1 MASIKL
7 YELLGITKER
17 ADEIARKVRDSFAQ
31 SDTPEEWI
39 GRLIEEFDVDRNNA
53 DIFARGWFA
62 GKYAG
67 VSEVFNVVQKE
78 IDSMEKDKAEKRGQE
93 SRHSGQNGY
102 V

>member
-39 GRLIEEFDVDRNNA
+39 GRLIEEFDVDRSNA
-53 DIFARGWFA
+53 DIFACRVVCRKVRRSIRGLQCGA
-62 GKYAG
+62 
-67 VSEVFNVVQKE
+67 
-78 IDSMEKDKAEKRGQE
+78 KRD
-93 SRHSGQNGY
+93 
-102 V
+102 